1 MNSPNDIPPKATWAR
16 ASPNSE
22 CRLRTK
28 KRPTI
33 EQITDIAIADI
44 RALCIKPY

>member
-1 MNSPNDIPPKATWAR
+1 MNKPNDIPPNVTWAR
-16 ASPNSE
+16 ASPNKE
-22 CRLRTK
+22 CRLSTR